1 MFVRHSARN
10 SPFTHGSVRVA
21 SQCRQLT
28 YTQKTR
34 HCHCTTYIS
43 VLRHVWYSKMKNPQA
58 RASTIKR
65 ASALKYPTQ
74 TAKPKALANFR
85 ARYLPDSIFSN
96 AQ

>member
-1 MFVRHSARN
+1 
-10 SPFTHGSVRVA
+10 
-21 SQCRQLT
+21 
-28 YTQKTR
+28 
-34 HCHCTTYIS
+34 
-43 VLRHVWYSKMKNPQA
+43 MKNPQA